1 LKNGQPSTVQ
11 KYQGKSVDHNFNG
24 SNEQTGGYE
33 PNMYIVDTSGV
44 LLIENNCNETTKLTN
59 VALTSSSPQNL
70 YICETCGTL
79 FKQKWQLNKHMV
91 THGELPYICK
101 LCQTKYKTSVA
112 HVLQMCGFSPK

>member
-1 LKNGQPSTVQ
+1 LNNVPHVSQIYKFCGLLEVKATFVNL
-11 KYQGKSVDHNFNG
+11 KSVDHNFNG

-44 LLIENNCNETTKLTN
+44 LLIENNCNETIKLTN

-79 FKQKWQLNKHMV
+79 FKQKWQLNKH
-91 THGELPYICK
+91 TLLPLK
-101 LCQTKYKTSVA
+101 LWSTDLPWY
-112 HVLQMCGFSPK
+112 F

>member
-1 LKNGQPSTVQ
+1 MAVSFIGGGNCSIQRKTTTFQH
-11 KYQGKSVDHNFNG
+11 D
-24 SNEQTGGYE
+24 EQTGGYE

-101 LCQTKYKTSVA
+101 L
-112 HVLQMCGFSPK
+112 F

>member
-1 LKNGQPSTVQ
+1 MI
-11 KYQGKSVDHNFNG
+11 
-24 SNEQTGGYE
+24 YE
-33 PNMYIVDTSGV
+33 KQMLFHMCCTYMPF
-44 LLIENNCNETTKLTN
+44 LLIENNCNETIKLTN

-112 HVLQMCGFSPK
+112 LPV